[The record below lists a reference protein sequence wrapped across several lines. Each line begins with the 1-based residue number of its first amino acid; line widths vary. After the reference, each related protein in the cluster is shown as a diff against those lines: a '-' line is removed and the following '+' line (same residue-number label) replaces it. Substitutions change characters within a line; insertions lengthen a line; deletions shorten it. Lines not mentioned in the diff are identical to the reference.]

1 MNDLSMSNPK
11 TKLTLWVVLI
21 LILAVVFYWFLIKP
35 QFAQINTL
43 KSQIMTKEQKLAT
56 LLLAQKREKELLAEN
71 RMMQERI
78 AELQKILPVSP
89 DEFLFGEE
97 FQVVA
102 KLCGVNIDS
111 LTFVNKKPKGAPQ
124 NSVSFQVSVSANKLD
139 NIRYF
144 LIHIGTFP
152 QIINVDSL
160 SLQKGSSKS
169 GFRGGFKQAKGSS
182 YSANINGII
191 YLSQRK

>member
-71 RMMQERI
+71 KMMQERI

-89 DEFLFGEE
+89 DEFLYGEE
-97 FQVVA
+97 FQVAA

-111 LTFVNKKPKGAPQ
+111 LTFTKNRSKGAPQ
-124 NSVSFQVSVSANKLD
+124 NAVPFQISVSAKKLD

-144 LIHIGTFP
+144 LAHIGTFP
-152 QIINVDSL
+152 QIINVNSL